1 MGIYRGKKNCNRL
14 KMFSK
19 SVISNISKY
28 MWSHVVFIWALQ
40 QKPVFLVAVLQE
52 EYNMQITCIK

>member
-1 MGIYRGKKNCNRL
+1 MGIYRGKNCNRL

-40 QKPVFLVAVLQE
+40 QKPVFLVVVLQE
-52 EYNMQITCIK
+52 EYMQITCIK